1 MTTMNRLP
9 HPAIPE
15 NWYAS
20 KTQTEKPKRRKKVRD
35 KSVDPVE
42 AFSLVCDTLRII
54 GRKLELVDVEG
65 DRDMFSAANTYLDQ
79 YAEDVATGQRREFS
93 FLSEMLSARARFKG
107 NLTWG
112 QVKGILN
119 CLRADLERDAREP
132 DPTREQPP
140 TKVEPVVPN
149 GYFTIPL
156 VDGNRVTL
164 RFRTVVIH
172 EDRDLKLP
180 EGTQVASYL
189 SGPQNTSDYQRF
201 AWVIGDKPKIW
212 KRFREDSRIANAL
225 NALLSGDYKKYG
237 AEYAL
242 ESGNCCRCGR
252 LLTVPE
258 SIAAGIGPECASKGW

>member
-1 MTTMNRLP
+1 MNRLP

-15 NWYAS
+15 NWYES
-20 KTQTEKPKRRKKVRD
+20 KTQTEKPKRRKKVQD
-35 KSVDPVE
+35 KSVDPVQ

-54 GRKLELVDVEG
+54 GRKLEVIDVEG

-79 YAEDVATGQRREFS
+79 YEEDERLNRRRVFT
-93 FLSEMLSARARFKG
+93 FLSEMVSTRARYKG

-132 DPTREQPP
+132 DSTKAPP
-140 TKVEPVVPN
+140 PDVVEPVVPN

-164 RFRTVVIH
+164 RFRSAVVR
-172 EDRDLKLP
+172 EGSDLKLP
-180 EGTQVASYL
+180 KGAQVASYL

-201 AWVIGDKPKIW
+201 AWVMGKEAKVW
-212 KRFREDSRIANAL
+212 KRYREDSRIVNAL
-225 NALLSGDYKKYG
+225 KALLTGDYKTYG